1 MPPRSPAP
9 HLLLELLDGPEV
21 GLVVGAQEGLLLL
34 AALADAALQLRVLP
48 LQLPHLLQVA
58 GQPVVQ
64 ELHGLL
70 LVAVEGALAEPV
82 AAAHV
87 GGDVAG
93 PWQGGA
99 TAAGGHTGPGG
110 AAGTVAQGGQAAAV
124 RHGAGRGDGRAG
136 ELMEV
141 EVDEV

>member
-70 LVAVEGALAEPV
+70 LVAIEGALAEP
-82 AAAHV
+82 A
-87 GGDVAG
+87 
-93 PWQGGA
+93 P
-99 TAAGGHTGPGG
+99 GPGKARG
-110 AAGTVAQGGQAAAV
+110 MEPRGQEGTRQAAPK
-124 RHGAGRGDGRAG
+124 AG
-136 ELMEV
+136 EAQP
-141 EVDEV
+141 DGGG

>member
-21 GLVVGAQEGLLLL
+21 GLVVGAHKRLLLL
-34 AALADAALQLRVLP
+34 AALQDAALQLGVLP

-93 PWQGGA
+93 PRQGGA
-99 TAAGGHTGPGG
+99 TAAGGHAGPGG
-110 AAGTVAQGGQAAAV
+110 AAGAEAQVGQAEV
-124 RHGAGRGDGRAG
+124 ERHGAGGSKVPD
-136 ELMEV
+136 
-141 EVDEV
+141 

>member
-1 MPPRSPAP
+1 MKQTTPRVWAGVGPGP
-9 HLLLELLDGPEV
+9 RYLLLELLNGLEV
-21 GLVVGAQEGLLLL
+21 ALVVRADVRDLRLVPFP
-34 AALADAALQLRVLP
+34 DAALQLRVLP

-93 PWQGGA
+93 PGQGGA
-99 TAAGGHTGPGG
+99 TAAGGHAGPGG
-110 AAGTVAQGGQAAAV
+110 AAGAEAQVGQAEV
-124 RHGAGRGDGRAG
+124 ERHGAGGS
-136 ELMEV
+136 EV
-141 EVDEV
+141 PD